1 MSVRSVQ
8 PNGALLF
15 EIALAIFG
23 VGIGL
28 PSTRY
33 HFGLSLSS
41 FQRPR

>member
-28 PSTRY
+28 PALVIILVCR
-33 HFGLSLSS
+33 
-41 FQRPR
+41 